1 MVYRIASFGTQVLR
15 SCAEGVLKNQL
26 LTVNLLTLRREV
38 FLECLVVVLAV
49 AQLSV
54 DEADEFYGCLEAEFL
69 VLGTEDVLMENISY
83 ALLLQPQTR
92 EEFIIALQRNL
103 VLQVHSRHHSIHA
116 LVVHFGKAEA
126 AFLQKEMAG
135 MFHLVQIVGIVH
147 DALNIALIISY
158 FHLRLKNIS
167 AHNFLFLVTK

>member
-69 VLGTEDVLMENISY
+69 VLGTEDVLMENISH
-83 ALLLQPQTR
+83 ALLLQPQT
-92 EEFIIALQRNL
+92 
-103 VLQVHSRHHSIHA
+103 
-116 LVVHFGKAEA
+116 
-126 AFLQKEMAG
+126 
-135 MFHLVQIVGIVH
+135 
-147 DALNIALIISY
+147 
-158 FHLRLKNIS
+158 
-167 AHNFLFLVTK
+167 

>member
-1 MVYRIASFGTQVLR
+1 
-15 SCAEGVLKNQL
+15 
-26 LTVNLLTLRREV
+26 
-38 FLECLVVVLAV
+38 
-49 AQLSV
+49 
-54 DEADEFYGCLEAEFL
+54 
-69 VLGTEDVLMENISY
+69 MENISH

-103 VLQVHSRHHSIHA
+103 ILQVHSRHHSIHA

-135 MFHLVQIVGIVH
+135 MFHVVQIIGIVH

-158 FHLRLKNIS
+158 FHLRLKYIS
-167 AHNFLFLVTK
+167 AHNFLFFSY

>member
-49 AQLSV
+49 AQFSV

-69 VLGTEDVLMENISY
+69 VLGTEDVLMENISH

-92 EEFIIALQRNL
+92 EKFIIALQRNL

-116 LVVHFGKAEA
+116 PVVHFGKAEA

-135 MFHLVQIVGIVH
+135 MFHVVQIVGIVH
-147 DALNIALIISY
+147 DASIS
-158 FHLRLKNIS
+158 HS
-167 AHNFLFLVTK
+167 

>member
-1 MVYRIASFGTQVLR
+1 
-15 SCAEGVLKNQL
+15 
-26 LTVNLLTLRREV
+26 
-38 FLECLVVVLAV
+38 
-49 AQLSV
+49 
-54 DEADEFYGCLEAEFL
+54 
-69 VLGTEDVLMENISY
+69 MENISY

-116 LVVHFGKAEA
+116 FVVHFGKAEA

-135 MFHLVQIVGIVH
+135 MFHVVQIVGIVH
-147 DALNIALIISY
+147 DALNIALIIPY

-167 AHNFLFLVTK
+167 AHNFLFFSY

>member
-1 MVYRIASFGTQVLR
+1 MVQVFR

-49 AQLSV
+49 AQFAV
-54 DEADEFYGCLEAEFL
+54 DEADEFYGCLEAELL
-69 VLGTEDVLMENISY
+69 VAGTEDVLMEDISH
-83 ALLLQPQTR
+83 ALLLHPQTL
-92 EEFIIALQRNL
+92 EEFVIASQRNL

-135 MFHLVQIVGIVH
+135 MFHVVQIIGIVH

-158 FHLRLKNIS
+158 FHLRLKYIS
-167 AHNFLFLVTK
+167 AHNFLFFSY